1 MLETRLEIKRRTNGL
16 QLSDAEDRLIRRS
29 YDEEQIMPS
38 VSLAAGVKT
47 AISVQMGTIQYI
59 YVRVIGD
66 AATIQLF
73 KENSPES
80 WSFTD
85 MWLMVG
91 TSITSFS
98 LQASVD
104 TSVYIYLSGT

>member
-1 MLETRLEIKRRTNGL
+1 MLETRLEIKRRENGL
-16 QLSDAEDRLIRRS
+16 QLADAEDRFIRRS

-38 VSLAAGVKT
+38 VPLTAGTKT
-47 AISVQMGTIQYI
+47 AIKVQMSTIQYV
-59 YVRVIGD
+59 YVKVSGS
-66 AATIQLF
+66 AATVQLF

-85 MWLMVG
+85 MWLMAG

-98 LQASVD
+98 LEASVD
-104 TSVYIYLSGT
+104 TTVYIYLAGT